1 MNSGL
6 LEKYNRR
13 LLDLP
18 VECIVASP
26 TQPRTDFDPEALD
39 GLCESIKNIGIIQP
53 LTVRYRGEGT
63 YELIA
68 GERRLRAAKRNEM
81 RHVPCII
88 ADVDDTSSALITL
101 VENLQRRDLSFF
113 EEAKGLDDLIRLS
126 GMTQQQ
132 AAEKTGKTQSSVANK
147 LRLLRLPDKV
157 RTAITEANLT
167 ERHARA
173 LLSLTDEDKMLCAVA
188 AAKKNGWNVAEFEQ
202 YLAVL
207 QCPPKKKP
215 RRIGFCRDL
224 RLYSNSFTRTVKMM
238 RDSGFAA
245 KMQTEELDD
254 CVRYTITVT
263 RKH

>member
-101 VENLQRRDLSFF
+101 VENLQRMIKYIQQETDKKVAIIKKEAGKDADLEKEKIGKRMEKELEDYKTKMKIAQSQKMNKLRLEKLKVKIECVNTVF
-113 EEAKGLDDLIRLS
+113 EEAKSQLVD
-126 GMTQQQ
+126 
-132 AAEKTGKTQSSVANK
+132 KTKNNPEEYRSVLKNLMIQGFIK
-147 LRLLRLPDKV
+147 LLEENVNIICKK
-157 RTAITEANLT
+157 
-167 ERHARA
+167 
-173 LLSLTDEDKMLCAVA
+173 EDY
-188 AAKKNGWNVAEFEQ
+188 NV
-202 YLAVL
+202 V
-207 QCPPKKKP
+207 
-215 RRIGFCRDL
+215 
-224 RLYSNSFTRTVKMM
+224 
-238 RDSGFAA
+238 
-245 KMQTEELDD
+245 
-254 CVRYTITVT
+254 
-263 RKH
+263 